1 MENNRSSRGNGLLPL
16 WRCAGYAARPALR
29 LMLAVRTANGKEDP
43 ARRGER
49 FGRPSA
55 PHPPGPMVWVHAAS
69 VGEITAALP
78 LIGALTA
85 LGLQVLATT
94 GTVTSARVAA
104 ERLPPGAVHQFVP
117 LDVAPYLRR
126 FLDFWRPSLALFVE
140 SEVWPT
146 TIDELAR
153 RGIAR
158 IIVNGRMSE
167 RSHRGWKRWPAVAH
181 ALFGRLTACLAQ
193 SGGDA
198 ERFRDLGVDDVHV
211 SGNLKFD
218 VAPLPVDA
226 GKLTDLRRALA
237 GRPCWVAASTH
248 AGEEDMVAVAHARL
262 AAHWP
267 DLVTFVV
274 PRHPERGGAI
284 AERLDPSG
292 AGQSVAL
299 RSRGQPLSA
308 ATRFY
313 VADTIGELGLFYSL
327 APVAFVGGSLV
338 HVGGHNPIEPVQLG
352 AAVVTGP
359 HVANFRSI
367 YADLGRAGG
376 VVAVDNAD
384 RLAQAVDGLLGDA
397 AAAREIVTRA
407 RSVLDQHVGSVA
419 RTLTV
424 LQPLLPLP
432 AIGAGA

>member
-1 MENNRSSRGNGLLPL
+1 MPVSRGRGLLPL

-55 PHPPGPMVWVHAAS
+55 VLPPGPMIWVHAAS

-78 LIGALTA
+78 LITALTSQ
-85 LGLQVLATT
+85 GMKVLATT

-104 ERLPPGAVHQFVP
+104 ERLPPGAIHQFVP
-117 LDVAPYLRR
+117 LDVVPYLRR

-158 IIVNGRMSE
+158 IVVNGRMSE
-167 RSHRGWKRWPAVAH
+167 RSHRSWKRWPVVAG
-181 ALFGRLTACLAQ
+181 ALFGRLSACLAQ
-193 SGGDA
+193 SAGDA
-198 ERFRDLGVDDVHV
+198 ERFRDLGVTNVHV

-218 VAPLPVDA
+218 VAPLPVEN
-226 GKLTDLRRALA
+226 GRLSELRRALA

-248 AGEEDMVAVAHARL
+248 AGEEDMAAVAHARL
-262 AAHWP
+262 SARWP
-267 DLVTFVV
+267 DLVTLVV
-274 PRHPERGGAI
+274 PRHPERGAAI

-292 AGQSVAL
+292 AGESVAL
-299 RSRGQPLSA
+299 RSRGEVLSP

-338 HVGGHNPIEPVQLG
+338 HVGGHNPIEPIQLG
-352 AAVVTGP
+352 ASVVTGP
-359 HVANFRSI
+359 HVSNFRSI
-367 YADLGRAGG
+367 YGDLIRAGG
-376 VVAVDNAD
+376 VVTVDNAEG
-384 RLAQAVDGLLGDA
+384 LAQAVDRLLSDP
-397 AAAREIVTRA
+397 AAARAVVERA
-407 RSVLDQHVGSVA
+407 RGVLHQHVGSVA
-419 RTLTV
+419 RTLAV
-424 LQPLLPLP
+424 LQPMLPDV
-432 AIGAGA
+432 AAEAVV